1 MKSLKKTT
9 FLEAVA
15 AAIEHEVKS
24 FNFFLKLSSDLSPGP
39 IQELFDQLAS
49 DGDRQIEFIKDIY
62 KQAEGKELPNLKTL
76 SIIHKF
82 QSSTIQLLM
91 EKLERNM
98 NQVVGSNEQKAME
111 LAVLH
116 GEDTKAFYRKVKDK
130 FPDPKINL
138 LFNRL
143 LSFTE
148 TNTSLIE
155 AQILALGQSTPIEGQ
170 FFWED
175 ESLLLE
181 ATSSNQARSKNSP
194 QVKSKKSAPPAKK
207 KKLVAKKKQAK
218 AKKSSPRPAK
228 KVVKKSIPKA
238 KVVKKTMVKKKKK
251 RT

>member
-15 AAIEHEVKS
+15 AAIEHEIQT
-24 FNFFLKLSSDLSPGP
+24 FNFFLKMGSELSPGP

-49 DGDRQIEFIKDIY
+49 DGDRQIEFIKDIF

-76 SIIHKF
+76 SAIHKF

-91 EKLERNM
+91 ERLERNM
-98 NQVVGSNEQKAME
+98 NQAVGSNERKAME

-138 LFNRL
+138 FFNRL

-175 ESLLLE
+175 DSLLLE
-181 ATSSNQARSKNSP
+181 AATSDRTRPKKT
-194 QVKSKKSAPPAKK
+194 VKSKKSKSPVKK
-207 KKLVAKKKQAK
+207 KAVVAKKKQTK
-218 AKKSSPRPAK
+218 AKKSSPAPAK
-228 KVVKKSIPKA
+228 KAVKKSVPKA